1 MSPIKMEKV
10 EKANRLVLR
19 YIEAINDQQLGTIE
33 NLLNSECV
41 WETSIK
47 APEYN
52 RIIGRKNIMEYWKN
66 KFEDGFKYSIKVE
79 EIMGLGIR
87 CIIFEHIEKENSEG
101 QYIISR
107 EVEIFEVKGEEIIK
121 IRSYAKI

>member
-41 WETSIK
+41 WETSIQ

-66 KFEDGFKYSIKVE
+66 KFEDGLKYSIKVE

-87 CIIFEHIEKENSEG
+87 CIIFTHIEKENSEG